1 MLTLSIPAMA
11 AENDLQMRA
20 TARNIVDRGW
30 RFAGKFHGLN
40 FRTINA
46 VLNINGLLNYAHT

>member
-1 MLTLSIPAMA
+1 MA